1 MLADPRHPVRFVNFV
16 QCLLGSDIL
25 SLEGEKKYKT
35 TYMSRKTKLSMRV
48 HGLVKMEPL
57 TTCLER
63 SKNFFN
69 HQYSIQTLHFEI
81 FIFHLPFLDPFNLS
95 YS

>member
-35 TYMSRKTKLSMRV
+35 TIYEGPWISINGAFNDLPGKVQKLIQS
-48 HGLVKMEPL
+48 
-57 TTCLER
+57 
-63 SKNFFN
+63 
-69 HQYSIQTLHFEI
+69 SILYPNPAF
-81 FIFHLPFLDPFNLS
+81 
-95 YS
+95 